1 MSGAGAVGASSPK
14 RPADAAGEVVRP
26 VSREHRGRRLVWLAA
41 GLALAALLA
50 GIMIGPVRLGIGEV
64 TRGLAAALGLVD
76 ASDLG
81 FKAQVLQTVRLPRV
95 VLAAAAGAALSVS
108 GAVMQGMFRNPL
120 ADPGLIGVS
129 AGGALAAVAVI
140 VLGPGL
146 LAALGGF
153 ALPFAAFLGALATT
167 GLIYRVS
174 LFDGRVVIPTMLL
187 SGVAANALAGA
198 MIGYLTFLSDE
209 QQLRLLTFW
218 TLGSVGAASWHS
230 SLPAIVV
237 MLVATMLALRLA
249 RPLNALLLG
258 EDAAMHLGVD
268 VATLKR
274 RSVVLTALAVGA
286 AVSACGI
293 VGFLGLVTPH
303 LVRLLTGPDHRFVL
317 PASAL
322 VGAALMPVADLI
334 ARTTV
339 SPAELPLGVVTAL
352 VGAPFL
358 FWLLQRRRGAGSF
371 A

>member
-1 MSGAGAVGASSPK
+1 
-14 RPADAAGEVVRP
+14 
-26 VSREHRGRRLVWLAA
+26 
-41 GLALAALLA
+41 
-50 GIMIGPVRLGIGEV
+50 
-64 TRGLAAALGLVD
+64 
-76 ASDLG
+76 
-81 FKAQVLQTVRLPRV
+81 
-95 VLAAAAGAALSVS
+95 
-108 GAVMQGMFRNPL
+108 
-120 ADPGLIGVS
+120 
-129 AGGALAAVAVI
+129 
-140 VLGPGL
+140 
-146 LAALGGF
+146 
-153 ALPFAAFLGALATT
+153 
-167 GLIYRVS
+167 
-174 LFDGRVVIPTMLL
+174 VIPTMLL

-218 TLGSVGAASWHS
+218 TLGSVGAASWQS
-230 SLPAIVV
+230 SLPAIIV

-258 EDAAMHLGVD
+258 EDAAMHLGVE

-274 RSVVLTALAVGA
+274 RCVVLTALAVGA

-322 VGAALMPVADLI
+322 VGAALMLAADLI

>member
-1 MSGAGAVGASSPK
+1 MNGAGAAGAS
-14 RPADAAGEVVRP
+14 PAGKADGAAARP
-26 VSREHRGRRLVWLAA
+26 VSRERRGRRLVRMAA
-41 GLALAALLA
+41 GLAFLALFA
-50 GIMIGPVRLGIGEV
+50 GIMIGPVRLGVGEV
-64 TRGLAAALGLVD
+64 LLGLAGALGLAD
-76 ASDLG
+76 ASELG
-81 FKAQVLQTVRLPRV
+81 YKAQVLQTVRLPRV
-95 VLAAAAGAALSVS
+95 LLAAAAGAALSVS

-146 LAALGGF
+146 LAVFGGF
-153 ALPFAAFLGALATT
+153 ALPLAAFLGSLATT

-174 LFDGRVVIPTMLL
+174 QFDGRVVIPVMLL

-198 MIGYLTFLSDE
+198 LIGYLTFLSDE

-218 TLGSVGAASWHS
+218 TLGSVGAASWQA
-230 SLPAIVV
+230 SLPAIAV
-237 MLVATMLALRLA
+237 MVVATALALRLA

-258 EDAAMHLGVD
+258 EDAAMHLGVE

-274 RSVVLTALAVGA
+274 RSVLLTALGVGA

-317 PASAL
+317 PASAF
-322 VGAALMPVADLI
+322 VGAALMLSADLV
-334 ARTTV
+334 ARTV
-339 SPAELPLGVVTAL
+339 VGPAELPLGVVTAM

-358 FWLLQRRRGAGSF
+358 FWLLQRRRGAEGF
-371 A
+371 G

>member
-1 MSGAGAVGASSPK
+1 MNGAGTAGA
-14 RPADAAGEVVRP
+14 PALAAGSDGAVRP
-26 VSREHRGRRLVWLAA
+26 TARERRGRRLVWAAAVLAI
-41 GLALAALLA
+41 LALLL
-50 GIMIGPVRLGIGEV
+50 GVMIGPVRLGVGDV
-64 TRGLAAALGLVD
+64 VRGLAGALALAD
-76 ASDLG
+76 ASELG
-81 FKAQVLQTVRLPRV
+81 FKAQVLQSVRLPRV

-146 LAALGGF
+146 LAGFGGL
-153 ALPFAAFLGALATT
+153 ALPIAAFLGSLLTT

-218 TLGSVGAASWHS
+218 TLGSVGAASWQS
-230 SLPAIVV
+230 SLPAIIV

-258 EDAAMHLGVD
+258 EDAAMHLGVE

-274 RSVVLTALAVGA
+274 RCVVLTALAVGA

-322 VGAALMPVADLI
+322 VGAALMLAADLI